1 MIKPKLTY
9 FLLIKKKESISIDMS
24 LDIIIHNIEITLGND
39 GQLIRTTRYVA
50 KLIKKRENQPH

>member
-50 KLIKKRENQPH
+50 KLIS